1 MSLAISTAAEKTGV
15 PKEVLRKWEARYD
28 FPALEQDGAGLRV
41 YPAERWKKPVPADT
55 Q

>member
-1 MSLAISTAAEKTGV
+1 MFLAISTVAEKTGI

-28 FPALEQDGAGLRV
+28 FPALEQDSAGLRV
-41 YPAERWKKPVPADT
+41 YPTERCKKPVPADT